1 MGTAGM
7 GMGDSQAGGV
17 RKAVGDGGGQRS
29 RDGSDQGWWWG
40 SELEGLGGTFG
51 CPPIQ
56 PRWGWGCW
64 EVAWG

>member
-56 PRWGWGCW
+56 P
-64 EVAWG
+64 